1 MSDSTALLL
10 GLAMLLGNAFFVG
23 AEFAVMSVR
32 RSQLEPLVD
41 QGRPGAKT
49 ALWAIEHVSLML
61 ATAQIGITVCSVTL
75 GAVAE
80 PAIAHLIEPVFED
93 LGVPTALVHPAAFTV
108 ALLIASYLHVVFG
121 EMVPKNISIAIP
133 VGASLILAPPLVW
146 ITRLIRPIIWLL
158 NAIAN
163 TFLRLIGVEPKNEVV
178 SQFTAEEI
186 AAIVDESARE
196 GLLVDDQGLLRGA
209 IQFSDHTA
217 REVMVPMADVVT
229 VGYDVTPERF
239 EQIVART
246 GFSRIGV
253 MNDAGDLVG
262 YLHLKDVILDA
273 DAPEAAY
280 RSPIHPG
287 SVRAVVS
294 VADDDDVEEVL
305 RAMQYNGAHMARVD
319 SPEQRSVGA
328 VFLEDVLEE
337 LVGEVKDMMQRQQRL
352 GRSGT
357 ADRLG

>member
-1 MSDSTALLL
+1 MSDLTALLL

-32 RSQLEPLVD
+32 RSQLEPLVEAK
-41 QGRPGAKT
+41 RPGAKT
-49 ALWAIEHVSLML
+49 ALWAVEHVSLML

-80 PAIAHLIEPVFED
+80 PAIAHLIEPIFID
-93 LGVPTALVHPAAFTV
+93 FGVPTALVHPIAFAI

-121 EMVPKNISIAIP
+121 EMVPKNISIAVP
-133 VGASLILAPPLVW
+133 VGACLILAPPLVW
-146 ITRLIRPIIWLL
+146 ITNILRPVIWLL

-163 TFLRLIGVEPKNEVV
+163 TFLRLFGVEPKDEVT

-196 GLLVDDQGLLRGA
+196 GLLIDDQGLLLGA

-217 REVMVPMADVVT
+217 KEVMVPMEDVVT
-229 VGYDVTPERF
+229 VGYEVTAQQF
-239 EQIVART
+239 EQLVAET

-253 MNDAGDLVG
+253 KNDAGDLVG
-262 YLHLKDVILDA
+262 YLHLKDVLLDE
-273 DAPEAAY
+273 DAPEESYTKA
-280 RSPIHPG
+280 INPG

-294 VADDDDVEEVL
+294 VADTDDVEEVL
-305 RAMQYNGAHMARVD
+305 RAMQYNGSHMARVD
-319 SPEQRSVGA
+319 SAEQRSIGA

-337 LVGEVKDMMQRQQRL
+337 LVGEVKDMMQRKLEKRL
-352 GRSGT
+352 I
-357 ADRLG
+357 